1 MNKKFVSITILTIA
15 AALLF
20 SFQQANEKYFEIAK
34 NIDIFA
40 TLFKEVNTYYV
51 DEVSPTKIIKTG
63 IDAMLESLDPYT
75 NYIPEDDIED
85 YRTMTTGQYG
95 GIGAVIGRKGTKNV
109 ILMPYEGFPA
119 QTGGLK
125 IGDEIL
131 SIDGK
136 EMKDKN
142 TNDIS
147 KLLKGQAGTKVKI
160 VATRFGKKE
169 PLMFEITRQK
179 IKIDNIPY
187 VGMVNDE
194 VGYFH
199 LTDFTT
205 NASKDV
211 RDAVIK
217 LKGMGA
223 KKIIFDLRDNPGG
236 LLNEAISIANLFIP
250 KDKEVVS
257 TKGKVSEWNK
267 TYYAQ
272 ASPLDIEIPMV
283 VLTSDRSASAAEI
296 VSGVIQDYDRG
307 ILVGEKTFGKGLVQ
321 ATRPLS
327 YNAQLKVTTAK
338 YYIPSGRCIQAIDYS
353 RKKEDGSATK
363 IADSLRREFKTKNGR
378 AVYDGAG
385 IYPDITVAKTEFH
398 PITISLI
405 NKNLIFDFATKYAF
419 EHDKI
424 KPAKEYEVT
433 DKDYADFVKFLE
445 GKDYDYK
452 TKIESDLE
460 MLKENSKKEKYFDGI
475 KDQIEQLA
483 IKINHNKESDLQKFR
498 PEIAEVLESEIIS
511 RYYLQKGTIEASF
524 DNDEDIKEALKIF
537 KDETKY
543 RSLLSG
549 AQASNK

>member
-1 MNKKFVSITILTIA
+1 MNKKFITISVIA
-15 AALLF
+15 FASVLLL

-51 DEVSPTKIIKTG
+51 DEVNPTKIIKTG

-75 NYIPEDDIED
+75 NYISEDDIED

-95 GIGAVIGRKGTKNV
+95 GIGAVIGKKGTKNV

-119 QTGGLK
+119 HSTGLK

-160 VATRFGKKE
+160 IATRFGKKE
-169 PLMFEITRQK
+169 PITFDIVRQK

-187 VGMVNDE
+187 VGMINNE

-211 RDAVIK
+211 KDAIVK
-217 LKGMGA
+217 LKELGA
-223 KKIIFDLRDNPGG
+223 KKIIFDLRENPGG

-257 TKGKVSEWNK
+257 TRGKVAEWNK
-267 TYYAQ
+267 SYYAQ
-272 ASPLDIEIPMV
+272 VAPLDIEIPLV

-321 ATRPLS
+321 QTRPLS

-353 RKKEDGSATK
+353 KKKEDGSATR

-378 AVYDGAG
+378 SVYDGAG
-385 IYPDITVAKTEFH
+385 IYPDITVPKTDLH

-405 NKNLIFDFATKYAF
+405 NKNIIFDFATQYSYAH
-419 EHDKI
+419 EKI
-424 KPAKEYEVT
+424 APAKDYKIS
-433 DKDYADFVKFLE
+433 DADYAEFIKYLVD
-445 GKDYDYK
+445 KDYDYK

-460 MLKENSKKEKYFDGI
+460 ALTENSKKEKYFDGI
-475 KDQIEQLA
+475 KDQIEQLKM
-483 IKINHNKESDLQKFR
+483 KINHNKESDLQKFR
-498 PEIAEVLESEIIS
+498 TEIAEVLESEIIS
-511 RYYLQKGTIEASF
+511 RYYLQKGMIEASF

>member
-1 MNKKFVSITILTIA
+1 MNKRLIPIAVITAA

-20 SFQQANEKYFEIAK
+20 SFTQNNEKYFEIAK
-34 NIDIFA
+34 NLDIFA

-51 DEVSPTKIIKTG
+51 DEVNATKILKTG

-95 GIGAVIGRKGTKNV
+95 GIGAIIGRKGTKNI

-119 QTGGLK
+119 HSSGLK
-125 IGDEIL
+125 IGDEIV

-136 EMKDKN
+136 EVKDKN
-142 TNDIS
+142 TTDIS
-147 KLLKGQAGTKVKI
+147 KLLKGQAGTKVKVVI
-160 VATRFGKKE
+160 NRYGKKD
-169 PLMFEITRQK
+169 PIAFEITRQK
-179 IKIDNIPY
+179 IKIENIPY
-187 VGMVNDE
+187 TGMVNNE

-211 RDAVIK
+211 RDAVVK
-217 LKGMGA
+217 LKEMGA

-236 LLNEAISIANLFIP
+236 LLNEAISIANLFIQ

-272 ASPLDIEIPMV
+272 SAPLDTDIPIV
-283 VLTSDRSASAAEI
+283 VLTSGRSASAAEI

-353 RKKEDGSATK
+353 QKKEDGSATR

-378 AVYDGAG
+378 VVYDGAG
-385 IYPDITVAKTEFH
+385 VYPDITVTKTELH
-398 PITISLI
+398 PITQSLI
-405 NKNLIFDFATKYAF
+405 NKNLVFDYATKYYY
-419 EHDKI
+419 EHEKI
-424 KPAKEYEVT
+424 APAKDFQITDAEYEN
-433 DKDYADFVKFLE
+433 FVKFLS

-460 MLKENSKKEKYFDGI
+460 SFVENSKKEKYYDGL
-475 KDQIEQLA
+475 KDQIETLKA
-483 IKINHNKESDLQKFR
+483 KINHNKDSDLQKFKA
-498 PEIAEVLESEIIS
+498 EISEVLETEIVS
-511 RYYLQKGTIEASF
+511 RYYLQKGVVEASF
-524 DNDEDIKEALKIF
+524 DNDEDIKSALNVF
-537 KDETKY
+537 KDDTKY
-543 RSLLSG
+543 KNLLSG
-549 AQASNK
+549 ASASNK